1 MTWLRWPRMD
11 LHQLGENLRPKE
23 LSHDRRWSLKT
34 AQEKESSPKS
44 SIEIS
49 VQAENMRTVSL
60 SEFLTLD
67 ELTIIG
73 DLAQSGK
80 RATLHE
86 DIERLIIKPNI
97 YRIMKDLNQDINCK
111 QLSFA
116 IAAAWPTRS
125 RSSYAK
131 DVFC

>member
-1 MTWLRWPRMD
+1 MKKNEMLKPTDLSQDQRWR
-11 LHQLGENLRPKE
+11 
-23 LSHDRRWSLKT
+23 LKT

-60 SEFLTLD
+60 GEFLTLD

-73 DLAQSGK
+73 DLAQEGK

-97 YRIMKDLNQDINCK
+97 YRIMNALNQDINSK

-116 IAAAWPTRS
+116 IAAAWPQS
-125 RSSYAK
+125 R
-131 DVFC
+131 

>member
-1 MTWLRWPRMD
+1 MTWLLW
-11 LHQLGENLRPKE
+11 LGRGSRLVGEALQPKE
-23 LSHDRRWSLKT
+23 LLHDRRWSLKT

-60 SEFLTLD
+60 GEFLTLD

-73 DLAQSGK
+73 DLAQKGN
-80 RATLHE
+80 RATLNE

-97 YRIMKDLNQDINCK
+97 YRIMNALNQDVNSK
-111 QLSFA
+111 QLAFA
-116 IAAAWPTRS
+116 IASAWPTKNR
-125 RSSYAK
+125 R
-131 DVFC
+131 F

>member
-60 SEFLTLD
+60 GEFLTLD

-73 DLAQSGK
+73 DLAQSVP
-80 RATLHE
+80 RATLNE
-86 DIERLIIKPNI
+86 DIERLVIKPNI
-97 YRIMKDLNQDINCK
+97 YRIMNSLNQDVNSK
-111 QLSFA
+111 QLAFA
-116 IAAAWPTRS
+116 IAAAWDQKS
-125 RSSYAK
+125 RR
-131 DVFC
+131 FE